1 MPEMLKIFS
10 RTLLKLIGWKVDIT
24 FPEEK
29 KLVMIGAPHTTNWD
43 LPIGLL
49 CFWSASLQLNWV
61 AKKQLFIGPFNY
73 FFRALGGIPV
83 DRSIRS
89 GFIKQI
95 AQQFDEHD
103 EMLIGLTPEGTRSKT
118 TYWKT
123 GFYYIALDAKVPI
136 CLAYI
141 DYPSRTIGFGKII
154 QPTGDID
161 KDFEQINAFYQD
173 KKGKYP
179 ENQGAIEIKK
189 RPPAATGGELKKK

>member
-1 MPEMLKIFS
+1 MLKFFS
-10 RTLLKLIGWKVDIT
+10 RTLLRLIGWKVDAT
-24 FPEEK
+24 LPQEK
-29 KLVMIGAPHTTNWD
+29 KLVMIGAPHTSNWA

-49 CFWSASLQLNWV
+49 CFWSAPLRLSWV
-61 AKKQLFIGPFNY
+61 AKKQLFVGPFNY

-83 DRSIRS
+83 DRSMRS

-95 AQQFDEHD
+95 AQQFEEHD
-103 EMLIGLTPEGTRSKT
+103 EIIIGLTPEGTRSKT

-123 GFYYIALDAKVPI
+123 GFYYIALEAKVPI

-154 QPTGDID
+154 RPTGDIN

-189 RPPAATGGELKKK
+189 R